1 MDDNAGEIHTAPSV
15 SDPTFER
22 GDDTVADLGNW
33 FSRPIRIQKYTW
45 SEGANLTAAFNPW
58 HDYFSH
64 PEIYAKVKGFCRL
77 RCKLHVKLIINASPF
92 QYSLG
97 IMSYRP
103 LCGDGTIPAFS
114 GGELA
119 NYTTVIN
126 DVPSL
131 MAYTQYPHAHFMPQ
145 LSKGC
150 EMELPFIYF
159 KDWLPLTSSALTHLR
174 DMGRMVLVSYD
185 LLRTASTST
194 SANPISVSIYAWA
207 SDVQLAGP
215 SMSLQADE
223 YAERPVSTVAS
234 AIAAAAGA
242 LQSIPP
248 LAPFARATM
257 MVANGIGSVARFFG
271 FSNPPVIDPVHN
283 MRISYAA
290 NLCSPDIPTQIEK
303 LSMDPKN
310 ELTVDSRTVGLDGTD
325 HMEIRH
331 MLNRDVYFS
340 TVLWQ
345 ASDAP
350 DVPLFAMDVNPAVS
364 DITSVTGVVGNGVK
378 VQMTP
383 SALLSQMFAHWRGP
397 ITIKFVAACSAFHRG
412 RLRISYDPNGRWGNT
427 DLGTARLYQ
436 KVWDL
441 STANTFEYQIP
452 FMAPSTYLSTFR
464 TASDGSRLANKF
476 WEERAASAGITYSA
490 AYFNGCIR
498 VDVMNELTAPA
509 AVDVP
514 IFVYIN
520 AANVEFA
527 NPISLNSTGQFTHAV
542 LQSLEVDDTVQSET
556 IPVVDKID
564 HRNDVYMGERIVS
577 TRQLIHRASYWD
589 TLRPSYIGA
598 PDNATFSPTTSNWRS
613 IVVKWIFPRL
623 PMPFAIFPSYA
634 AGGAPANGWLPWNW
648 WGDFGTFARYGTN
661 CRTTP
666 LSLLSMCYVG
676 WRGSVVWRGF
686 LEGTNQPVDSGIHI
700 DELAMSRD
708 LASPAVL
715 RPASLTG
722 ISAPANFEMNVLRG
736 GAVVKV
742 VDGGADPTADTTAT
756 GWIALTNV
764 RLADVYSDLDTK
776 AIGVSRACPDNTPNI
791 EAVVPQYSNLR
802 MHAGNPNYYVPAA
815 SGYSTTFNYATVGD
829 TNDNVSLTA
838 RLSTGRGTTPASVFS
853 RLEVPPID
861 MYVHGGVDFTNFM
874 FLAVP
879 TLYRYTSTTAGV
891 LPTVAPQNDD

>member
-1 MDDNAGEIHTAPSV
+1 MA
-15 SDPTFER
+15 
-22 GDDTVADLGNW
+22 
-33 FSRPIRIQKYTW
+33 
-45 SEGANLTAAFNPW
+45 AAFNPW
-58 HDYFSH
+58 LNYFSH
-64 PEIYAKVKGFCRL
+64 PEIYAKIKGFCRL

-103 LCGDGTIPAFS
+103 LCGDGTVPAFS

-119 NYTTVIN
+119 NYTTLVN
-126 DVPSL
+126 DTPSL
-131 MAYTQYPHAHFMPQ
+131 MVHTQYPHAHFMPQ
-145 LSKGC
+145 MSKGC

-159 KDWLPLTSSALTHLR
+159 KDWIPLENSNLTHLR
-174 DMGRMVLVSYD
+174 DMGRMTLLSYD
-185 LLRTASTST
+185 VLRTASSSA
-194 SANPISVSIYAWA
+194 SANPISVSVYAWA

-234 AIAAAAGA
+234 AVAGAAGA
-242 LQSIPP
+242 LQAIPP

-257 MVANGIGSVARFFG
+257 MVANGIASVARFFG

-283 MRISYAA
+283 MRLSYAA
-290 NLCSPDIPTQIEK
+290 NLCSPEIPTQIEK

-310 ELTVDSRTVGLDGTD
+310 ELTVDPRTVGLDGVD
-325 HMEIRH
+325 HMTIKH
-331 MLNRDVYFS
+331 ILDRDVYFS
-340 TVLWQ
+340 TVMWQ

-350 DVPLFAMDVNPAVS
+350 DIPLFGMDINPAVS
-364 DITSVTGVVGNGVK
+364 DLTSVTGVVGNGFK

-383 SALLSQMFAHWRGP
+383 GALMSQMFAHWRGP
-397 ITIKFVAACSAFHRG
+397 IKLKFVAACSAFHRG
-412 RLRISYDPNGRWGNT
+412 RLRISYDPNGRWGST

-441 STANTFEYQIP
+441 STANTFEYEIP
-452 FMAPSTYLSTFR
+452 FMAASTYLSTFR
-464 TASDGSRLANKF
+464 AASGGSRLANRT
-476 WEERAASAGITYSA
+476 WEERSATAGITYTSA
-490 AYFNGCIR
+490 TFNGCLR

-520 AANVEFA
+520 TGQVEFA
-527 NPISLNSTGQFTHAV
+527 NPITIDATGQFTHAA
-542 LQSLEVDDTVQSET
+542 LQSLEVDDEVQSET
-556 IPVVDKID
+556 IPVIDKID

-577 TRQLIHRASYWD
+577 TRQLIHRATYWD
-589 TLRPSYIGA
+589 TLRPSYVGA
-598 PDNATFSPTTSNWRS
+598 PDNASFSPTASNWRS
-613 IVVKWIFPRL
+613 ITIKWIFPRL
-623 PMPFAIFPSYA
+623 PMPFAIFSSGA
-634 AGGAPANGWLPWNW
+634 SGRAPANGWLPWNW
-648 WGDFGTFARYGTN
+648 FGDFSSFARYGSN

-686 LEGTNQPVDSGIHI
+686 LEGTNQPIDSGIHI
-700 DELAMSRD
+700 DELTLSREI
-708 LASPAVL
+708 LASPAAL
-715 RPASLTG
+715 RPVDNSTLA
-722 ISAPANFEMNVLRG
+722 APANFEMNVLRG

-742 VDGGADPTADTTAT
+742 VDGGADPAT
-756 GWIALTNV
+756 DITGSGWIALANV

-802 MHAGNPNYYVPAA
+802 MHAGNPNYYVPAG
-815 SGYSTTFNYATVGD
+815 SGYNTTFSYATIGD
-829 TNDNVSLTA
+829 TYDNVSLVA
-838 RLSTGRGTTPASVFS
+838 RLSTARGTTPASVFT

-879 TLYRYTSTTAGV
+879 TLYRYSTTTANV
-891 LPTVAPQNDD
+891 LPTVAGQNDD